1 MSKRLS
7 VAFISLLFAGCGQNM
22 GASSVTLDAQDLED
36 FIDWKDDQ
44 EEIVV
49 EPFKAKPILVS
60 GTGTVRAAPDI
71 AVLTGVIQTKADIE
85 HKAMDEAAQI
95 MNDVQAVIAGKS
107 VDISFTGLSTVEKR
121 DEDCLHYNLAALQ
134 RHNDISQDNWFNQRQ
149 LRLSK
154 DVRQKLR
161 PNKERITRKN
171 CPVTHVETF
180 VRFTAWVKPSG
191 EVSDYITAFTT
202 AGVEQVSLFGFDFS
216 NYDALY
222 KEASEKAVA
231 NARNKAK
238 LSARI
243 AGTQLTTI
251 ESFSVTGTERR
262 RRFGQQAMLISPHG
276 NRTLSP
282 QQKIAFSDRVIR
294 SQGSPRNGYNPRP
307 RAVMPAPVA
316 QTSFSCWDGSLV
328 FSAGQCPVEA
338 VMAGVSDQVV
348 ITPARPEYVTIPA
361 TYETVNETVVVQEAS
376 SELVN
381 INGRMMERTVPAVTK
396 QETRRVIKTP
406 ASTLERTIPAVLG
419 SNPKVHSNALTESMM
434 SGSKTIR
441 VHATLSYNYETPLD
455 GVIFKTPEE

>member
-7 VAFISLLFAGCGQNM
+7 IALLTLLLAGCGQSQ
-22 GASSVTLDAQDLED
+22 GSSVVSLDAQDLED
-36 FIDWKDDQ
+36 FIDWKDYEQ
-44 EEIVV
+44 EDVEV
-49 EPFKAKPILVS
+49 EPFKAKPIFVQ

-71 AVLTGVIQTKADIE
+71 AVLTGVIKVQADIE

-95 MNDVQAVIAGKS
+95 MNRVQETIAGKS
-107 VDISFTGLSTVEKR
+107 VDISFTGLSTVENR
-121 DEDCLHYNLAALQ
+121 DEDCL
-134 RHNDISQDNWFNQRQ
+134 RHNNRAVLRNNDISNDNWFNKRQ
-149 LRLSK
+149 LNRPK

-161 PNKERITRKN
+161 PRKSRIAQKV
-171 CPVTHVETF
+171 CGVTHVETY

-191 EVSDYITAFTT
+191 EVSDYITAFTA

-222 KEASEKAVA
+222 KQAAEKAVA

-276 NRTLSP
+276 NRSVTP
-282 QQKIAFSDRVIR
+282 QQRISFSDRVIR
-294 SQGSPRNGYNPRP
+294 SQAAPRNQNNRP
-307 RAVMPAPVA
+307 RSVAPAPVA
-316 QTSFSCWDGSLV
+316 SFSCWDGSMV
-328 FSAGQCPVEA
+328 FGAGQCPSQP
-338 VMAGVSDQVV
+338 VMAAVSDQIV
-348 ITPARPEYVTIPA
+348 TSPARVEYVTIPA
-361 TYETVNETVVVQEAS
+361 TYETVTDTVAVQEAS
-376 SELVN
+376 TELVS
-381 INGRMMERTVPAVTK
+381 INGQLVERRIPVVSKT
-396 QETRRVIKTP
+396 ETRRVLKTP
-406 ASTLERTIPAVLG
+406 ASTVERIIPAVTG
-419 SNPKVHSNALTESMM
+419 QSSGAQSNALRESMM

-455 GVIFKTPEE
+455 GVIFKTPEK